1 VEVRWARMGPVMVT
15 LRGRRAPRLARL
27 LYLLL
32 LVLAAPLVGCS
43 SGGECDT
50 CTSDDDCQTGFVCS
64 TFSDGSRRCGSGV
77 GASSCRV
84 R

>member
-1 VEVRWARMGPVMVT
+1 MRSVIRA
-15 LRGRRAPRLARL
+15 LRDGRAAWPARL
-27 LYLLL
+27 VFLLL
-32 LVLAAPLVGCS
+32 LALPLAGCNN
-43 SGGECDT
+43 GDECET